1 MPPKSRKGAG
11 AKKVR
16 RKEKKNVAHGHAH
29 IKSTFNNTIVS
40 ITDPMGDVIAWASAG
55 HVGFKGSR
63 KSTPFAAQMAAENAA
78 RRAQEHGMRKVDV
91 FVKGPGS
98 GRETAI
104 RSLQA
109 AGLEVGTIQDVTPVP
124 HNGCRPPKRRQGLI
138 RGGQN
143 MARYTGADCKRCR
156 REKMKLFLKGSKCE
170 SPKCPIEIRPYPPG
184 EHGRGRTKDSEYLL
198 QMREKQKCARIYG
211 VLEKQFRGYY
221 DEANRKQG
229 KTGENLLRIL
239 ESRLDNVVYRAGFA
253 KSRDMARQLVRHGH
267 IMVNGP
273 RSTSRRTA

>member
-1 MPPKSRKGAG
+1 
-11 AKKVR
+11 
-16 RKEKKNVAHGHAH
+16 
-29 IKSTFNNTIVS
+29 
-40 ITDPMGDVIAWASAG
+40 
-55 HVGFKGSR
+55 
-63 KSTPFAAQMAAENAA
+63 
-78 RRAQEHGMRKVDV
+78 
-91 FVKGPGS
+91 
-98 GRETAI
+98 
-104 RSLQA
+104 
-109 AGLEVGTIQDVTPVP
+109 
-124 HNGCRPPKRRQGLI
+124 
-138 RGGQN
+138 

-239 ESRLDNVVYRAGFA
+239 ETPPRQRRLPRRLRARAATWPASWCGTA
-253 KSRDMARQLVRHGH
+253 TSWSTAT
-267 IMVNGP
+267 
-273 RSTSRRTA
+273 RSTSRPTA